1 MGRPVVD
8 RVKPVAN
15 LQEFFRESVT
25 QSMQRQGLRAG
36 DGTAHYVVSLLTL
49 FSRSEAFFDDIESR
63 PGLKPLALMLAD
75 AVDAAR
81 PAERAY
87 ALQRLGDVSLFVA
100 GFFAESLA
108 NKLVDVDYYISMGGG
123 AYHSLSREIERTPR
137 GAAFGPV
144 FDELACKFREFVDVL
159 ADIRAD
165 AQAHPDSDV
174 LRLYEIWLRTRSRRA
189 ERVLRAMGI
198 EPNATLDGRARH

>member
-1 MGRPVVD
+1 MGRPVDD
-8 RVKPVAN
+8 RIKPVAN

-49 FSRSEAFFDDIESR
+49 FSRSEASLDDVESR
-63 PGLKPLALMLAD
+63 PSLKPLALMLAD
-75 AVDAAR
+75 AVEAAH

-108 NKLVDVDYYISMGGG
+108 DKLVDVDYYISMGGG
-123 AYHSLSREIERTPR
+123 AYHSLSREIGRTRR

-165 AQAHPDSDV
+165 AQAHPDGDV